1 MTAMS
6 DWRDIETA
14 PRDGKRFLA
23 VVDDIVR
30 IVSWGKAS
38 HIPLY
43 GFCLADQGVE
53 EYDLC
58 KPSVWQPLPS
68 PPETENG

>member
-1 MTAMS
+1 MS
-6 DWRDIETA
+6 DWRDMESA
-14 PRDGKRFLA
+14 PRDGTRFLA
-23 VVDDIVR
+23 VVDGAVR
-30 IVSWGKAS
+30 IVSWGKTS

-58 KPSVWQPLPS
+58 TPSAWMPLPS
-68 PPETENG
+68 PPETRNG